1 MNYDELN
8 KGGVQALLTQTDL
21 KQIRILIPKFDL
33 NDFENIVKPILLF
46 KKNIDSQNRK
56 LDELKDLLL
65 AKMTKVENEY
75 ESIEN

>member
-1 MNYDELN
+1 LNYDELN